1 MSAEDELMASEVKKD
16 ASAEDAGE
24 ASEGGYCE
32 IDKLQEHG
40 INQSVRI
47 RSMAACTHELPVY
60 HEQDIK
66 KLKSAGLYTVSSIMI
81 ARARFAR
88 FNSISLTSHAQT
100 LTEIKG
106 MSEAKVEKL
115 ITSGEPRTSD
125 KLITC
130 LRDSSAKKI
139 QPFEFVSGTEVQ
151 QKRKGLLKITTGCN
165 ALDEMLSACDQI

>member
-66 KLKSAGLYTVSSIMI
+66 KLKSAGLYTVSSIVMSTRKVRSFQLDI
-81 ARARFAR
+81 AHVPCAD
-88 FNSISLTSHAQT
+88 TY
-100 LTEIKG
+100 
-106 MSEAKVEKL
+106 
-115 ITSGEPRTSD
+115 
-125 KLITC
+125 
-130 LRDSSAKKI
+130 
-139 QPFEFVSGTEVQ
+139 
-151 QKRKGLLKITTGCN
+151 
-165 ALDEMLSACDQI
+165 